1 MNTQKINTQQ
11 LNTQQLMSR
20 PRGNSLWCVAS
31 LLALSVIKSAVATA
45 GSKAD
50 HPGDSRSENVS
61 IAGLDLSTAD
71 GVNKARERVHQVAR
85 RLCLRLADA
94 QDRSSHWNY
103 VMCVDDAVASAM
115 QQVSETSR
123 GLVAK
128 TVEKRSEEKDQ

>member
-1 MNTQKINTQQ
+1 MNTE
-11 LNTQQLMSR
+11 LLMSHSR
-20 PRGNSLWCVAS
+20 RKSFACVAS

-45 GSKAD
+45 GSKPD
-50 HPGDSRSENVS
+50 QPGDSRSEKVS

-71 GVNKARERVHQVAR
+71 GLNTARERVHQVAR
-85 RLCLRLADA
+85 RLCLQQANA

-115 QQVSETSR
+115 QQVSESSR

-128 TVEKRSEEKDQ
+128 SVEKRNERQDQ